1 MFTGWRATGRRGSR
15 RSGGC
20 PSGRGGAL
28 ARGVAA
34 RPGVGG
40 GVDQG
45 VPSGGGGSG
54 GGNHRYPGDP
64 SAVVAGP
71 AGGVLR
77 AGVVA
82 VSGPEL
88 RLRAGH
94 GQVGGGAVSPPPRPA
109 VAGRGP

>member
-1 MFTGWRATGRRGSR
+1 MITGWRTTGRRGSR
-15 RSGGC
+15 R
-20 PSGRGGAL
+20 RGGA
-28 ARGVAA
+28 RGGAS

-54 GGNHRYPGDP
+54 GGDHRYPGDP

-71 AGGVLR
+71 AGGVFR

-82 VSGPEL
+82 VPGPEL